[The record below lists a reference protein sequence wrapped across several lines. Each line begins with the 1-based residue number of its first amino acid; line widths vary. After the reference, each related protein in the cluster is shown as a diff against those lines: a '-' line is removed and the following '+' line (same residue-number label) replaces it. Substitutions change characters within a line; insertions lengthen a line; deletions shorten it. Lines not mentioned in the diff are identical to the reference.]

1 MSLAIEKILIAVDDS
16 PSAMH
21 AADYGIELAQI
32 LDAKIGVITV
42 SPFSMGNIDAGI
54 TPDMAQKMQQRRAY
68 RLLDDISI
76 THPMAEI
83 EEFNPI
89 GNISK
94 EIINII
100 ELWNPDLMVIGH
112 HTHNALA
119 KFLGLSTEIK
129 LINHLKKPLLI
140 VPHD

>member
-1 MSLAIEKILIAVDDS
+1 MPVRIEKILIAVDDS

-21 AADYGIELAQI
+21 AADYGIHLAQT
-32 LDAKIGVITV
+32 LEAKIGIITV
-42 SPFSMGNIDAGI
+42 TPFSSGNIDAGI
-54 TPDMAQKMQQRRAY
+54 TPEMAQTKLQILAD

-76 THPMAEI
+76 THPKVAI

-89 GNISK
+89 GNTAN

-112 HTHNALA
+112 HTHSALA
-119 KFLGLSTEIK
+119 KFFGLSTEIK
-129 LINHLKKPLLI
+129 LISHLKKPLLI
-140 VPHD
+140 VPHN